1 MLQTPYLNPGW
12 THTLCD
18 FALHAI
24 AVFMQLIAG
33 NADVQTN
40 CECGTSGFGK
50 GIICLISGTPH
61 DMMVD
66 SAWTTKMFDAMLR
79 SSPQCAARDL
89 LTICKPCG
97 CTSTVSICLSLWAS
111 VITLPTC
118 DRCQMWQS
126 EGSPKMQALWL
137 HQHCVYLSVFMG
149 VCDHPAYLRQVSDV
163 AVRRLPQDAS
173 LVAAPALC
181 LSV

>member
-89 LTICKPCG
+89 LTMLAQNSLQMKVVTYRKVCLKATPPCSHQQQYRFSV
-97 CTSTVSICLSLWAS
+97 CTITLWVCTLWAS
-111 VITLPTC
+111 DVAMNTDNLLAVATTP
-118 DRCQMWQS
+118 
-126 EGSPKMQALWL
+126 ALL
-137 HQHCVYLSVFMG
+137 RAVFHCHQHCLSAGLYGRF
-149 VCDHPAYLRQVSDV
+149 
-163 AVRRLPQDAS
+163 
-173 LVAAPALC
+173 
-181 LSV
+181 